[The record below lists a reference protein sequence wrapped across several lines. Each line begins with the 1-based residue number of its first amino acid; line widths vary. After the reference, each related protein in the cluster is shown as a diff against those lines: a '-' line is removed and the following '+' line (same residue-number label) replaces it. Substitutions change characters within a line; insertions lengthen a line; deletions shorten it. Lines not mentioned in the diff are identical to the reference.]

1 MNLEQINLKQI
12 MPIVLICGLSGGGLL
27 ILSTLLS
34 NKGLWSILI
43 YAMVMIATVLVL
55 KAEKRFKIAYLKAF
69 LTIVLTFMLMTYILY
84 FYIITFVNPDNG
96 IPLEH
101 HAWIFF
107 IMLGLAFVSGAIMGL
122 FFLKT
127 NNRQANPQT
136 A

>member
-1 MNLEQINLKQI
+1 MNLQQINLKQI
-12 MPIVLICGLSGGGLL
+12 MPTVLFFGIIGGLL
-27 ILSTLLS
+27 QILITILPIKVWWILSVYPIVI
-34 NKGLWSILI
+34 IL
-43 YAMVMIATVLVL
+43 TVLVL
-55 KAEKRFKIAYLKAF
+55 KVKKQMEITYLKAF
-69 LTIVLTFMLMTYILY
+69 LTLVLTFMLMTYILY

-136 A
+136 V